1 MHDVLAWLIALRVL
15 SLVAFPAAHLLLGR
29 LADRGWSVS
38 ATLGLLI
45 LAWVSWMGGSI
56 GVLPNSS
63 KAIAGVLLAM
73 VAGSIWLAYQQR
85 AQLAD
90 FFRRRWTVVVGT
102 EVLFLVMFAFWAL
115 VISEA
120 PAINHTE
127 KPMDFGILNAI
138 VNAETF
144 PPEDQWLAGHSIAY
158 YYGGH
163 YVAAMLTTLTGVP
176 AATAYNLAIA
186 TVPALLAAGLLGL
199 VYNLL
204 RFAGGRVI
212 PSLATG
218 AAAAVSVLSLGNL
231 IGLLELAYVR
241 GFGGDGFWGWVGIKG
256 LEGPAG
262 GDGWLPDGF
271 WWWWRGTRVIDTLG
285 PDGASLDYTITEF
298 PFFSFLLGDLHA
310 HVTTLP
316 FLLLALAF
324 TLVLLVSPEP
334 PGLDWL
340 RRRPWEATALAVA
353 IGALAFMN
361 AWDFPVYI
369 AIVGMAAAARWFAW
383 QTMPSGPVDSN
394 NPRLGNALAGSVGR
408 AALLAVGLAAAGL
421 VLYQPF
427 YLSFDSQAGGILPV
441 TGPAT
446 RPFHFLLV
454 IGVPALLAAGLVAR
468 TVLYVGW
475 PTPRLR
481 VIAWTLLAVS
491 VAPLLV
497 WLVAV
502 GLRLSVSPDDVTLAD
517 GVVAQRLMLAL
528 PLSLMGGLAGYCGL
542 ALIVGRR
549 PMQWLVF
556 ALLLASA
563 GFYLLA
569 GAELFHIADQFGN
582 RMNTVFK
589 VYYQAWL
596 LLGIAG
602 AVGIHYIVV
611 APLRRSDWDLRV
623 VMLRIL
629 GVAYGV
635 VATVFLVASAYYP
648 VGAIVERTGWADTG
662 ESWQDNTLSGL
673 SYLRA
678 SEPGEYEA
686 IEWLSNPDNIGRIVE
701 AVGDD
706 YTDYARISATTGR
719 ATILGWKGHQRQWRG
734 DDQAFA
740 GREEDVATIYESA
753 DADTVRRLLERYE
766 VRWVVVGP
774 REVSTYGPD
783 VPTRMLSW
791 TDAGWLNEAFAS
803 NDVVIYEFTN

>member
-1 MHDVLAWLIALRVL
+1 MYDVLAWLIALRVL

-102 EVLFLVMFAFWAL
+102 EVLFLAMFVFWAL

-176 AATAYNLAIA
+176 AGTAYNLAIA

-340 RRRPWEATALAVA
+340 RRRPWEAAALAVA

-383 QTMPSGPVDSN
+383 QTMPTGPVDSN

-408 AALLAVGLAAAGL
+408 ATLLAVGLAAAGL

-502 GLRLSVSPDDVTLAD
+502 GLRLSVSPNDVTLAD

-589 VYYQAWL
+589 VYYQAWI

-662 ESWQDNTLSGL
+662 ESWQDNTLAGL

-706 YTDYARISATTGR
+706 YTDYGRISATTGR

-803 NDVVIYEFTN
+803 DDVVIYEFTN

>member
-1 MHDVLAWLIALRVL
+1 MYDVLAWLIALRVL

-102 EVLFLVMFAFWAL
+102 EVLFLAMFAFWAL

-176 AATAYNLAIA
+176 AGTAYNLAIA

-262 GDGWLPDGF
+262 GDGWLPGGF

-340 RRRPWEATALAVA
+340 RRRPWEAAALAVA

-383 QTMPSGPVDSN
+383 QTMPIGPVDSN

-481 VIAWTLLAVS
+481 VIAWPLLAVS

-706 YTDYARISATTGR
+706 YTDYGRISATTGR

-753 DADTVRRLLERYE
+753 DADTVRHLLERYE

-791 TDAGWLNEAFAS
+791 TNAGWLNEAFAS

>member
-45 LAWVSWMGGSI
+45 LAWVTWMGGSI

-63 KAIAGVLLAM
+63 PAIAGVLLAM

-90 FFRRRWTVVVGT
+90 FFRRRWIVVVAA
-102 EVLFLVMFAFWAL
+102 EVLFLAMFAFWAL

-176 AATAYNLAIA
+176 AGTAYNLAIA

-212 PSLATG
+212 PSLAAG
-218 AAAAVSVLSLGNL
+218 AATAVSVLSLGNL

-241 GFGGDGFWGWVGIKG
+241 GLGGDGFWGWVGIKG

-285 PDGASLDYTITEF
+285 ADGASLDYTITEF

-324 TLVLLVSPEP
+324 ALVLLVSPEP
-334 PGLDWL
+334 PGLAWL
-340 RRRPWEATALAVA
+340 RRRPWEAVALAVA

-369 AIVGMAAAARWFAW
+369 GIVGMAATARWFAW
-383 QTMPSGPVDSN
+383 RTMPTGPVDSN
-394 NPRLGNALAGSVGR
+394 NPRLGDALAGSVGR
-408 AALLAVGLAAAGL
+408 AVLLAVALAAAGL

-446 RPFHFLLV
+446 RPFHFLLA

-468 TVLYVGW
+468 TVLDVGW

-502 GLRLSVSPDDVTLAD
+502 GLRLSVSPDDVILAD
-517 GVVAQRLMLAL
+517 GVVVQRLMLAL

-556 ALLLASA
+556 ALVLASA

-623 VMLRIL
+623 VTLRIL

-648 VGAIVERTGWADTG
+648 VGAIVERTGWAESG

-686 IEWLSNPDNIGRIVE
+686 IEWLSNPDSMGRIVE

-706 YTDYARISATTGR
+706 YTDYGRISATTGR
-719 ATILGWKGHQRQWRG
+719 ATILGWPGHQRQWRG

-740 GREEDVATIYESA
+740 GREEDVAAIYESA

-783 VPTRMLSW
+783 VPTHMLNW
-791 TDAGWLNEAFAS
+791 TNAGWLNEAFAS
-803 NDVVIYEFTN
+803 ADVVIYEFIN